1 MKWSDIKRFLGLF
14 LRIANLGRQIVG
26 AIRDFLRKKETE
38 KKIEE
43 VHDIVENGEID
54 KINDMLKIHKN

>member
-1 MKWSDIKRFLGLF
+1 MKWSDIKSVLGLIWK
-14 LRIANLGRQIVG
+14 IAGLGRQIVG

-43 VHDIVENGEID
+43 VHDVVENGDID
-54 KINDMLKIHKN
+54 KINDMLKNSKN